1 MHKMDVKDLP
11 KSRSCNLLLH
21 ALEVEAKVVE
31 SAWRYSIGRAK
42 MCLVCHNKLS

>member
-1 MHKMDVKDLP
+1 MDVKDLP

-31 SAWRYSIGRAK
+31 SARAK
-42 MCLVCHNKLS
+42 MCLVIDGA